1 MELDIKIEQSSMRV
15 SIHTEK
21 LEGEIPI
28 FESVLAKHNENGG
41 KVGKIVFDFD
51 EVQYINS
58 LGIAE
63 FISIIRYFSGLNDKT
78 KFKFINLDKK
88 IAKVFKMVEM
98 HNLADLDTK

>member
-1 MELDIKIEQSSMRV
+1 MELDIAIEQSSMKV
-15 SIHTEK
+15 NIHSEK

-28 FESVLAKHNENGG
+28 FDTVLTHHTENGG
-41 KVGKIVFDFD
+41 KITKIVFNFE

-63 FISIIRYFSGLNDKT
+63 FISIIRYFSGLNEKT

-98 HNLADLDTK
+98 HNLADIDTK

>member
-1 MELDIKIEQSSMRV
+1 MEIDIIIEQSSMKV

-28 FESVLAKHNENGG
+28 FDTVLARHNESGG
-41 KVGKIVFDFD
+41 KIGKIVFNFD

-63 FISIIRYFSGLNDKT
+63 FISIIRYFSGLNEKT

-98 HNLADLDTK
+98 HNLADIDTK